1 MSTFAIVLSVLLL
14 MFFAYR
20 GYTVLLLAPI
30 MAALAVILS
39 GDTAQ
44 MLPIYTETF
53 MRALGNYMLAFFP
66 IFLLGALFGQLMAD
80 SGAAT
85 AIAKWIERSLGRH
98 AILTVVLA
106 CGISTHGGVSL
117 FVVAFAI
124 YPIAKSLFRD
134 ADIPKRLVAPAIAL
148 GSFTFTMTALPG
160 APSIQNAIPIKYFGT
175 NTFSARAWD

>member
-1 MSTFAIVLSVLLL
+1 MSTFAIVLSLVLL
-14 MFFAYR
+14 MFLAYR

-39 GDTAQ
+39 GDVSQ

-85 AIAKWIERSLGRH
+85 SIARWIEQ
-98 AILTVVLA
+98 A
-106 CGISTHGGVSL
+106 
-117 FVVAFAI
+117 
-124 YPIAKSLFRD
+124 
-134 ADIPKRLVAPAIAL
+134 
-148 GSFTFTMTALPG
+148 
-160 APSIQNAIPIKYFGT
+160 
-175 NTFSARAWD
+175 SARSPSATARTTSAAS